1 MDDIPTC
8 MICHNP
14 TLIQKEPG
22 IWVSNGVSVCCA
34 GSNCHQSCLTKYY
47 QTGEIK
53 CLLCRKQYP
62 KINVYTSPKLKFQTD
77 GTAVCPVAG
86 VTNSYNEEPVWEITE
101 ETTDYGVTY
110 INNVV
115 SVDNSLH
122 QLHTSE
128 VLLATID
135 LTGTNEVTMGEIG
148 VALSYNLRIYLI
160 FTNSITGNV
169 DLSILTRKTR
179 RRLWYAIEAS
189 ITSLGED
196 AICQQD
202 FWFIPVLREK
212 YGTPSD
218 YMDVLADIHP
228 KITCQV
234 PRVSVSLRSLV
245 ITPPPISGSD
255 SGSSGES
262 DPFRLSSEI
271 VIPRN
276 VAEITPIITRPTRQP
291 PEIPIPPRSS
301 ITVIPEQQD
310 SNDDGSILPSSNA
323 DIIDSDDGS
332 EVEDTPSITGDGPRT
347 MRIIRGN
354 LYYLDS
360 DNLVYLTSNSSHSL
374 GTYDPIIDN
383 ITYEPVEDIRQV
395 I

>member
-14 TLIQKEPG
+14 TLVQKEPG

-47 QTGEIK
+47 QTGAIK

-77 GTAVCPVAG
+77 GTVVCPVAG
-86 VTNSYNEEPVWEITE
+86 VTNSYSEEPVWEITE

-212 YGTPSD
+212 YCTPSD
-218 YMDVLADIHP
+218 YMDVLSDIHP

-234 PRVSVSLRSLV
+234 PMVSVSLRSLV
-245 ITPPPISGSD
+245 TSPTPVIGSD

-271 VIPRN
+271 VIPRS

-301 ITVIPEQQD
+301 ITVIHEQQD
-310 SNDDGSILPSSNA
+310 SNVDG
-323 DIIDSDDGS
+323 IDSDDGS
-332 EVEDTPSITGDGPRT
+332 EVEDTPSISGVGPRT

-354 LYYLDS
+354 LYYLDTGNS
-360 DNLVYLTSNSSHSL
+360 VYLTTNSSHSL